1 MKTPDRKVVNSELD
15 GYITFRL
22 AVPKTV
28 TEKYAQIVHKSA
40 GYSDSSISNLE
51 IQNKGTDNAY
61 ISVKVRHFSEFD
73 VTFTNSRVSTGS
85 SGSSGGS
92 GGSRSYKAPSE
103 GTWVKDAAGWWY

>member
-73 VTFTNSRVSTGS
+73 VTFTNSRVAL
-85 SGSSGGS
+85 
-92 GGSRSYKAPSE
+92 APPE
-103 GTWVKDAAGWWY
+103 VPAAAAEADPIRLPQKEHG